1 VSVARWIGGVHMWC
15 VCGGWVWSGA
25 TGVRLWRSSVVLQ
38 AGGACE
44 REPLTASIQP
54 RLDGSTPAGWT
65 RITSSS
71 NPHGSADDG
80 SLATRLF
87 LLCIAL
93 NLCVGVSK
101 LSRSIA
107 SCQMVGVTSQI
118 RESHSHGTT
127 TRNSSSSVKELVH
140 VVFVRF
146 LTTTPCTSN
155 KQPSHREYM
164 QY

>member
-1 VSVARWIGGVHMWC
+1 VAI
-15 VCGGWVWSGA
+15 VCGSSGRR
-25 TGVRLWRSSVVLQ
+25 GVDT
-38 AGGACE
+38 ACE

-93 NLCVGVSK
+93 NLCVDTE
-101 LSRSIA
+101 LSRA
-107 SCQMVGVTSQI
+107 
-118 RESHSHGTT
+118 
-127 TRNSSSSVKELVH
+127 VKW
-140 VVFVRF
+140 
-146 LTTTPCTSN
+146 
-155 KQPSHREYM
+155 
-164 QY
+164 